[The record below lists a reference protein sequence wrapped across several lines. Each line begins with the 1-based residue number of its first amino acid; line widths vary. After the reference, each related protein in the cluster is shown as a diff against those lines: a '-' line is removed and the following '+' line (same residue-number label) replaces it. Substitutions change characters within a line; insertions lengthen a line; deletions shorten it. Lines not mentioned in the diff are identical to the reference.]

1 MRKTS
6 LLFLSAAFL
15 LAAPTASAA
24 DVEVHYGYALE
35 TPQDP
40 YGSYTSAKGAIYIPA
55 EIAKMYKGTKVTG
68 VQVGLSADASSVDVF
83 VTKDLNGAS
92 VATGSAKDVAAGAT
106 IVKTTSE
113 YVIDGEGFYVGY
125 SYSSA
130 NASLGCCNFKAADG
144 CWVNTGS
151 GWYNASSEGKALSIR
166 AVISGDAAELP
177 NDFAILNV
185 SGATIERNQSSTV
198 SFNMLSF
205 SPTLARKC
213 VIAYSIDGGEEQTI
227 TPKGFVMNT
236 NTEKQIS
243 FTVDPFETTGS
254 HTVSVRIKSIGG
266 KDTDDYEANNSAQG
280 TIEVKRLIP
289 KKRFFMETSTSLSCG
304 WCPKAKVVM
313 ENFYESLPDNFV
325 GVEVFGAVSG
335 EDFHTSS
342 YDDFY
347 FAIGTPTCEIDRQE
361 STMCTAVAATLAKYM
376 ATVGYTSDVQV
387 DVEGSFVGDG
397 TSQLNAKATAT
408 FVNDRSNAAYRWSF
422 IVAEDQVPG
431 YQENYYANGANGTM
445 GGWEKREYMAY
456 YYHDHVA
463 RYNYSFSG
471 FPGSVPYQVTAYE
484 PVEYSRVLD
493 LPGNTKDYSKLR
505 LIAILIDSNT
515 GKIVN
520 AAETKISGG
529 TSSIADVETAAKPDF
544 RIEGNSVV
552 AYGDASTVQV
562 FDMGGAAHEA
572 TNLAPGAYVVK
583 VSGGNGVETRKIFI
597 GK

>member
-35 TPQDP
+35 TPQDS

-227 TPKGFVMNT
+227 TP
-236 NTEKQIS
+236 
-243 FTVDPFETTGS
+243 
-254 HTVSVRIKSIGG
+254 
-266 KDTDDYEANNSAQG
+266 
-280 TIEVKRLIP
+280 
-289 KKRFFMETSTSLSCG
+289 
-304 WCPKAKVVM
+304 
-313 ENFYESLPDNFV
+313 
-325 GVEVFGAVSG
+325 
-335 EDFHTSS
+335 
-342 YDDFY
+342 
-347 FAIGTPTCEIDRQE
+347 
-361 STMCTAVAATLAKYM
+361 
-376 ATVGYTSDVQV
+376 
-387 DVEGSFVGDG
+387 
-397 TSQLNAKATAT
+397 
-408 FVNDRSNAAYRWSF
+408 
-422 IVAEDQVPG
+422 
-431 YQENYYANGANGTM
+431 
-445 GGWEKREYMAY
+445 
-456 YYHDHVA
+456 
-463 RYNYSFSG
+463 
-471 FPGSVPYQVTAYE
+471 
-484 PVEYSRVLD
+484 
-493 LPGNTKDYSKLR
+493 
-505 LIAILIDSNT
+505 
-515 GKIVN
+515 
-520 AAETKISGG
+520 
-529 TSSIADVETAAKPDF
+529 
-544 RIEGNSVV
+544 
-552 AYGDASTVQV
+552 
-562 FDMGGAAHEA
+562 
-572 TNLAPGAYVVK
+572 
-583 VSGGNGVETRKIFI
+583 
-597 GK
+597 